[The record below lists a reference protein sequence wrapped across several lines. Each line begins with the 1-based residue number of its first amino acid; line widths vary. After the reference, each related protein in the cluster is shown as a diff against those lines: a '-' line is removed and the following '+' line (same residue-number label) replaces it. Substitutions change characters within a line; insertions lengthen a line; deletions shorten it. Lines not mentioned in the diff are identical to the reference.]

1 MAEGGG
7 AKAVVAALL
16 ANLGIAATKF
26 VAYALTGSSA
36 MLAEGVHSVADS
48 GNQVLLLVGGRRAE
62 RDATPQHP
70 FGFGRA
76 RYVYAFVVAIV
87 LFSVGGLF
95 ALYEAWHK
103 FSEPEPIESWRWVP
117 VAVLLVALALEGAS
131 LRTAVREAGRVRG
144 RRSWPQFVRTS
155 KAPELPVVLLEDFG
169 ALIGLGFALVGVGLT
184 LVTGDGRWDAAGTAM
199 IGLLLVSIAAVLAV
213 EMSSLLLGESASPEH
228 VRAVE
233 RALPGSGVLSVIHL
247 RTLHLG
253 PEELLVAAKVAV
265 AGNATGADVARAI
278 DAAEERVRAAVPI
291 ARVIYLEPDLR
302 GAERRDPGPPSLS
315 PAVAPQD
322 GGGVDDSREPEDIS
336 RERCWELLG
345 LAPYGRLA
353 VVVDSAPEVFPVNHL
368 VADVGGRAAVL
379 FRTAAGTKLFA
390 GVGRDVAFEA
400 DGVDAGTDE
409 AWSVV
414 VTGVAEL
421 VEDPATV
428 AEVTGRLVAWHGTD
442 KPHVVAV
449 GGASVSGR
457 RFRLERAR

>member
-1 MAEGGG
+1 M
-7 AKAVVAALL
+7 
-16 ANLGIAATKF
+16 
-26 VAYALTGSSA
+26 
-36 MLAEGVHSVADS
+36 
-48 GNQVLLLVGGRRAE
+48 
-62 RDATPQHP
+62 
-70 FGFGRA
+70 
-76 RYVYAFVVAIV
+76 
-87 LFSVGGLF
+87 
-95 ALYEAWHK
+95 
-103 FSEPEPIESWRWVP
+103 
-117 VAVLLVALALEGAS
+117 
-131 LRTAVREAGRVRG
+131 
-144 RRSWPQFVRTS
+144 
-155 KAPELPVVLLEDFG
+155 
-169 ALIGLGFALVGVGLT
+169 
-184 LVTGDGRWDAAGTAM
+184 
-199 IGLLLVSIAAVLAV
+199 
-213 EMSSLLLGESASPEH
+213 
-228 VRAVE
+228 
-233 RALPGSGVLSVIHL
+233 
-247 RTLHLG
+247 
-253 PEELLVAAKVAV
+253 
-265 AGNATGADVARAI
+265 
-278 DAAEERVRAAVPI
+278 
-291 ARVIYLEPDLR
+291 
-302 GAERRDPGPPSLS
+302 
-315 PAVAPQD
+315 APQD